1 LSIGERINSEAYAG
15 IRGYFTVRRVF
26 DMALVLI
33 STLQGIARGTL
44 GFIVV
49 GLSGKPLVV
58 Y

>member
-15 IRGYFTVRRVF
+15 ISGYFTVRRVF
-26 DMALVLI
+26 VIALVLI
-33 STLQGIARGTL
+33 STLLGISRGTL
-44 GFIVV
+44 DFIVV